1 MLRDY
6 TVTGFENDLTFA
18 PECIQTDLNYNNSG
32 QRPAASGQRPAAS
45 GQRPAASGQR
55 PELRPLAIGS
65 LG

>member
-32 QRPAASGQRPAAS
+32 QRPAASGQRP
-45 GQRPAASGQR
+45 
-55 PELRPLAIGS
+55 ELRPLAIGS